1 MNKFVLLVEFQVK
14 PDDLTQ
20 FMDLVNAN
28 AHASVADEPGCLQ
41 FDVMQTLDDPCK
53 VVLYEVYASENAFK
67 EHMAMP
73 HTQSFLAA
81 GKTFSQWAKRG
92 SRCRARPHRLSS
104 TVKGGI

>member
-81 GKTFSQWAKRG
+81 GKPLVSGQKG
-92 SRCRARPHRLSS
+92 LPMSRKAAPPIKH
-104 TVKGGI
+104 G